1 MSFQVLN
8 IKTHVFCGAVHH
20 RKYSRAFLVAHI
32 IKNCKSKTRR
42 ERQRIDWRCAVSI
55 SNGAVKMSTERASD
69 LARHCTE
76 LVRKGDNF
84 TTVWSTLL
92 KGHTLVEGIP
102 RELSER
108 NRHLLRVPLV
118 TGEQLVFDAD
128 VKEFRV
134 Q

>member
-1 MSFQVLN
+1 MS
-8 IKTHVFCGAVHH
+8 K
-20 RKYSRAFLVAHI
+20 
-32 IKNCKSKTRR
+32 
-42 ERQRIDWRCAVSI
+42 
-55 SNGAVKMSTERASD
+55 ERASD

-76 LVRKGDNF
+76 LVRKGNDF

-92 KGHTLVEGIP
+92 KDHTLVEGIP

-108 NRHLLRVPLV
+108 NRRLLRVPLV